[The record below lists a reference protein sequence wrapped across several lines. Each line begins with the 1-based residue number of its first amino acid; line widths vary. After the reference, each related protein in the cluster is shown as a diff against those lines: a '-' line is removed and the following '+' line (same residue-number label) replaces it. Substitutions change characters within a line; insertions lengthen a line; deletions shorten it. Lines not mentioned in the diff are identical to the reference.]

1 MCGAVTKSST
11 LHYIVVCRAVV
22 DIVVG
27 QSSSAGPDWLGG
39 ELEYN
44 DLCIEVSG
52 EQM

>member
-1 MCGAVTKSST
+1 MCTELLSSG
-11 LHYIVVCRAVV
+11 VECRPGS

-27 QSSSAGPDWLGG
+27 QTSRAGPDWLGG